1 MTWQVGK
8 GGGRVVRM
16 WQGENCVRA
25 VRAKVGKVEE
35 W

>member
-16 WQGENCVRA
+16 WQGENWAGA
-25 VRAKVGKVEE
+25 VGAKVGKVEE